1 MNEYNF
7 WLSSE
12 LARLRRE
19 DRMREAEEYHQA
31 SIAMRIEPKTDA
43 LVSRLI
49 YLIGDALSTLG
60 RSLKKRFERDAEL
73 TPCPAGDC
81 R

>member
-1 MNEYNF
+1 MSEYNF

-12 LARLRRE
+12 LARIRRE
-19 DRMREAEEYHQA
+19 DRMREAVEYHQA
-31 SIAMRIEPKTDA
+31 SIAMRIEPKTDT

-49 YLIGDALSTLG
+49 YSIGTALYTLG
-60 RSLKKRFERDAEL
+60 GSLKQRYQRDDKL

-81 R
+81 Q